1 MIPSLSDDTTAEQQE
16 NQEHTCIHKTKCPP
30 MKQEYVGCRAPWYI
44 YWHWCQLLKPKVKLL
59 KLLGS
64 LEASQI
70 QSYLLPPWLEAFK
83 CLNRCHWQC
92 TGWFIVMI
100 TGQDITLRTHS
111 QTGTVCLLKLTWYDN
126 LWIDLL
132 SLRPFSPTPIIRVSG
147 ICVAW
152 QCALGYCVV
161 SLSVSSVRAGRVTRS
176 HRQRRVRR
184 QHTPALR
191 SHE

>member
-1 MIPSLSDDTTAEQQE
+1 
-16 NQEHTCIHKTKCPP
+16 

-92 TGWFIVMI
+92 TGWFTVMI
-100 TGQDITLRTHS
+100 TGQDIIWRTHS

-132 SLRPFSPTPIIRVSG
+132 RLRPFSPIIRVSG

-161 SLSVSSVRAGRVTRS
+161 SLSVSSVSQGWQSNTEPPSEEGEAAA
-176 HRQRRVRR
+176 HLPWAMNKVRE
-184 QHTPALR
+184 QINVLALAIKWPYL
-191 SHE
+191 